1 MRSST
6 LPSIAFAALALSGCG
21 EDSVQFFQPVTADP
35 GFPGIAGDPASY
47 ASLLAYKANPACVPN
62 VPRKLDRK
70 TEIRIFRGN
79 GIDMDMAARFASG
92 LKRYFDYYG
101 VQIFTRHD
109 VIQVPLDHALV
120 LSSSAISDWMTK
132 NTSQDPSCANT
143 FSPTV
148 ACQRAMGA
156 AMFYNVKQFFRA
168 YAEPAQNVINMVLI
182 KRVVAL
188 QPDQSEEETAW
199 GVAGLGLSEELIN
212 SVSGSDLGEGS
223 LAEVLDETNFSPTVF
238 LGVNL
243 IDFVL
248 SEPDMVAAHEFGH
261 AYGLEHLEGASNQ
274 TNLMYP
280 VVNECDQSL
289 NSSQLTTIE
298 QATTKYGNTLLAA
311 HDDPLAFLS
320 FEHRAGEILD
330 IVRKRIG
337 AQP

>member
-1 MRSST
+1 V
-6 LPSIAFAALALSGCG
+6 ALAISGCG
-21 EDSVQFFQPVTADP
+21 EDSVEFFQPVTADP
-35 GFPGIAGDPASY
+35 AFPGTPGDAASY
-47 ASLLAYKANPACVPN
+47 ASLLAYKADPACVPN

-92 LKRYFDYYG
+92 LKRYYDYYG

-109 VIQVPLDHALV
+109 VIQVPLDHAMV
-120 LSSSAISDWMTK
+120 LSSGAITDWMAK
-132 NTSQDPSCANT
+132 NTTQDPSCANSY
-143 FSPTV
+143 SPTT
-148 ACQRAMGA
+148 ACQQALGA
-156 AMFYNVKQFFRA
+156 AMFYNVKQFLHA
-168 YAEPAQNVINMVLI
+168 YAEPEQNVINMVLL

-188 QPDQSEEETAW
+188 QPDQDAEETAW

-212 SVSGSDLGEGS
+212 SVSGSDVGS
-223 LAEVLDETNFSPTVF
+223 LAETLDETNFSPTVF

-248 SEPDMVAAHEFGH
+248 PEPDMVVAHEFGH
-261 AYGLEHLEGASNQ
+261 AYGLEHLEGSSNK

-280 VVNECDQSL
+280 VVNECNQSL

-330 IVRKRIG
+330 IVRKRVG